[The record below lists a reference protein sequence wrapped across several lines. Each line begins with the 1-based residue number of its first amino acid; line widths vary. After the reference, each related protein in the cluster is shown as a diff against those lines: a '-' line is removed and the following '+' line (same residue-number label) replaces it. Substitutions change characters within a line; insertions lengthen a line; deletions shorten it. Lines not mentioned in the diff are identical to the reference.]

1 MGAYCLIIK
10 VKIIIFIVEK
20 ARIGIMEITE
30 EAALLYIHE
39 LVDPFMDFT
48 QIELSYSIKSN

>member
-1 MGAYCLIIK
+1 
-10 VKIIIFIVEK
+10 
-20 ARIGIMEITE
+20 MEITE

-48 QIELSYSIKSN
+48 QIELSYSIKSNWQPADYLRVPDHFITVVVV